1 MRRIKY
7 YDSNFNE
14 LIGFDFYCDVAERI
28 IKIRTQKGWTQND
41 LARESK
47 VKLSRLQQIELVHT
61 RITLPELNKIANV
74 LGVTVDF
81 LIEAKLDCKG
91 QKCLYLVGVKNY
103 GLELYQEST
112 SSRLAVLEFYE
123 ELRKI
128 CRFDPRD
135 RFCVK
140 LVGVPVTKE
149 ELQATFPKRDSK
161 NEYDVLAPDG
171 E

>member
-1 MRRIKY
+1 MKY

-14 LIGFDFYCDVAERI
+14 VIGFDFYCDVAENI
-28 IKIRTQKGWTQND
+28 INLRKQKGWTQND

-61 RITLPELNKIANV
+61 RITLPELNKIADV

-91 QKCLYLVGVKNY
+91 QKCLYLVGVKKY
-103 GLELYQEST
+103 DLKLYQGST

-123 ELRKI
+123 KLRKV

-135 RFCVK
+135 RFFAK

-161 NEYDVLAPDG
+161 NEYDALAPD
-171 E
+171 EE